1 MVKSRSGRPARGCMA
16 AHVFAP
22 VRVCYWT
29 RQLSLCYWTRSKF
42 QVARDL
48 GAKELASVSH
58 CVASFFNVLSSTVR
72 PRLATNPAIRICLP
86 HETLVVRYC
95 TLSLHS
101 VCTCTNLGASHDLR
115 ALPTT
120 ESGYFEASVVMWHNQ
135 RVINTPNHRYIKKHP
150 TKHNTSVGN
159 GEIHFTRAHD
169 KTRSVVWVTWAPRL
183 STSTTP
189 SRRSL
194 RTRCKRWKHFPPTEG
209 SSLRLGCGVGGW
221 VRLG

>member
-1 MVKSRSGRPARGCMA
+1 MS
-16 AHVFAP
+16 AP
-22 VRVCYWT
+22 VSLCYWT
-29 RQLSLCYWTRSKF
+29 RHVSLCYWTRSKF

-135 RVINTPNHRYIKKHP
+135 RVINTPNHRYNYASDPRAIAVCP
-150 TKHNTSVGN
+150 TCNLCLRWTLFAA
-159 GEIHFTRAHD
+159 I
-169 KTRSVVWVTWAPRL
+169 WVIWTL
-183 STSTTP
+183 STVRSPRTHP
-189 SRRSL
+189 VARRS
-194 RTRCKRWKHFPPTEG
+194 RGARRA
-209 SSLRLGCGVGGW
+209 
-221 VRLG
+221 